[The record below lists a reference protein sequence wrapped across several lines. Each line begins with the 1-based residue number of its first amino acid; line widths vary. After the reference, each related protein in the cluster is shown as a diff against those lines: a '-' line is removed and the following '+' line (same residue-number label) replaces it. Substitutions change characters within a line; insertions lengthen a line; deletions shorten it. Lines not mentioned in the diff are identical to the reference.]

1 MSFATH
7 VSPVKQWPGLFALA
21 MAVIPVAAGGQGAA
35 QTLPLTART
44 KGSPT
49 APVTVY
55 EMADFQ
61 CPVCG
66 RFVSEIWPAIEKE
79 YIATGKVR
87 WIYIMFPLTQ
97 IHANAAAAAEFA
109 TCAALEG
116 KFWPAHDML
125 YANQENWSAL
135 KNPAPFFQSK
145 IGSLGLKADGMTSCL
160 TSGVGRAMVAD
171 DASGSARAGARGTPT
186 FYIEGGLIDRL
197 YPIEVFRTVLD
208 SVWKAKTKK

>member
-116 KFWPAHDML
+116 KFWPAHVRVSPRSIR
-125 YANQENWSAL
+125 APSSSGEGATSCGRTASGPNRR
-135 KNPAPFFQSK
+135 PAP
-145 IGSLGLKADGMTSCL
+145 TS
-160 TSGVGRAMVAD
+160 S
-171 DASGSARAGARGTPT
+171 
-186 FYIEGGLIDRL
+186 
-197 YPIEVFRTVLD
+197 
-208 SVWKAKTKK
+208 